1 MDQFFDPGSVAV
13 LGASNDPAKWGFWL
27 AAGALKGAA
36 RREVFLINSRAASIQ
51 GEPTYAGLG
60 DLPTTPELLVISIP
74 GPAVAAVVDE
84 ALEAGVRAFLI
95 ISARVPHAAD
105 LAARITAAGGRL
117 IGPSS
122 LGLVDSGTDLLLAW
136 GHFTPGSL
144 AVVTQSGQLG
154 TEIATLS
161 ARSGLGI
168 SRFASIGGQSDV
180 RASEILETLVDD
192 PDTSQV
198 VLYLESFTGGPA
210 LVSAMQRL
218 RAAGK
223 PTMILTTGM
232 SSAGQ
237 RLAKSHTGALTSA
250 IDTVDAA
257 CRAAGALRLSTPSEV
272 VELAGFFA
280 TSWLPRGR
288 RIAIVSDSGGQGAIA
303 ADMADRHGLD
313 VEVLEEATR
322 ARVEHH
328 LPEAGH
334 IDNPIDLDGAGES
347 DLGVYARVVRELLA
361 DDAIDAVVLSGY
373 FGCYGEDVPG
383 LTEAELA
390 EVDELGRLV
399 AEARKPLVVH
409 SMSADSRAV
418 AALWEHSIPSY
429 PSIDASMRVLS
440 RSGFYAA
447 HSGRITTSPDETG
460 PITPWGTGYA
470 AARETIMAAGVPV
483 PRAVTVTRSEDLA
496 EVLDSSDLTPPFV
509 LKAGWP
515 AHKTEVG
522 GIALSLPDRG
532 ALEAAHADM
541 VARLG
546 EGEYIVEEMDRRDHV
561 VEILVGGRRDENF
574 GPIVMVGAGG
584 TETELYGDTWLEL
597 APVSQA
603 EALEMLARLK
613 CFSLLTGWRGRP
625 AADVEALADVVVAVS
640 RLIAAG
646 NDIDEIEINPVRVS
660 PAGAIAVDAL
670 VITGDRVGDAEGD
683 GAEGDRTGDGAA
695 TGGTGDTDDTAK
707 AVSSDNDDTPGDGI
721 AGDTEDDEE

>member
-13 LGASNDPAKWGFWL
+13 IGASNDPAKWGFWL
-27 AAGALKGAA
+27 AAGALRGAS
-36 RREVFLINSRAASIQ
+36 RRQVFLINSRAASIQ
-51 GEPTYAGLG
+51 GEPTYSSLG
-60 DLPTTPELLVISIP
+60 DLPVVPELLVISIP
-74 GPAVAAVVDE
+74 GPAVGAVVDE
-84 ALEAGVRAFLI
+84 ALAAGVRAFLI
-95 ISARVPHAAD
+95 ISARVPHAGD
-105 LAARITAAGGRL
+105 LAARITAAGARL

-122 LGLVDSGTDLLLAW
+122 LGLVDSGNELLLAW

-180 RASEILETLVDD
+180 RAAEILETLVDD
-192 PDTSQV
+192 ADTAQV

-210 LVSAMQRL
+210 LVQAMKRL

-223 PTMILTTGM
+223 PVMILTTGM

-280 TSWLPRGR
+280 TSWLPKARS
-288 RIAIVSDSGGQGAIA
+288 IAIISDSGGQGAIA
-303 ADMADRHGLD
+303 ADMAEQHGLR
-313 VEVLEEATR
+313 VEVLDPATR
-322 ARVEHH
+322 TRVEHH
-328 LPEAGH
+328 LPDAGH
-334 IDNPIDLDGAGES
+334 IDNPIDLDGAGEA
-347 DLGVYARVVRELLA
+347 DLSVYASVVKELLA
-361 DDAIDAVVLSGY
+361 DSGVDAVVLSGY
-373 FGCYGEDVPG
+373 FGCYGEDVPD
-383 LTEAELA
+383 LVEAELA
-390 EVDELGRLV
+390 EVEELGRAV
-399 AEARKPLVVH
+399 AAHRKPLVVH

-418 AALWEHSIPSY
+418 AALWEQSIPSY
-429 PSIDASMRVLS
+429 TSIDAAMRVLA
-440 RSGFYAA
+440 RAGFYAA
-447 HSGRITTSPDETG
+447 HSGRITPSLEDSG
-460 PITPWGTGYA
+460 PVTPWGTGYA
-470 AARETIMAAGVPV
+470 AARSTIMAAGVPV
-483 PRAVTVTRSEDLA
+483 PDAVTVTRSEDLA
-496 EVLDSSDLTPPFV
+496 EVLDTSGLTPPFV

-522 GIALSLPDRG
+522 GIALGLPDRA
-532 ALEAAHADM
+532 ALEAAHTDM
-541 VARLG
+541 VTRLG
-546 EGEYIVEEMDRRDHV
+546 EGEYIVEEMDRREHV

-574 GPIVMVGAGG
+574 GPIVMVGVGG

-603 EALEMLARLK
+603 EALDMLSRLK

-625 AADVEALADVVVAVS
+625 AADVEELADVVVAVS

-660 PAGAIAVDAL
+660 PEGAMAVDAL
-670 VITGDRVGDAEGD
+670 VITSDRAEAD
-683 GAEGDRTGDGAA
+683 
-695 TGGTGDTDDTAK
+695 K
-707 AVSSDNDDTPGDGI
+707 
-721 AGDTEDDEE
+721 DDEE